1 MLAEVVHFALAGL
14 GIVAAMML
22 VLWLIHLIIRNAGIV
37 DVGWAA
43 GLATLAIFYAMEG
56 PGYPIRKWLIAAMA
70 GFWGLRLAV
79 YLFFS
84 RGVGQPEDGRYAQ
97 LRRAWKAQLPLR

>member
-56 PGYPIRKWLIAAMA
+56 PGYPIRQWLIAAMA
-70 GFWGLRLAV
+70 GFWGLPLAV
-79 YLFFS
+79 YLFFWLEGGS
-84 RGVGQPEDGRYAQ
+84 AGGGRYV
-97 LRRAWKAQLPLR
+97 PLRGGG

>member
-1 MLAEVVHFALAGL
+1 MLAEVVPFALAGL
-14 GIVAAMML
+14 GIVGAMML

-70 GFWGLRLAV
+70 GFWGLRLSV

-84 RGVGQPEDGRYAQ
+84 RVVGKPDVGRS
-97 LRRAWKAQLPLR
+97 LHPPTESTPQLP